1 MKKNKKERNN
11 KDLRTNSNYYKKDNE
26 IKKFQINLFD

>member
-11 KDLRTNSNYYKKDNE
+11 KGLRTDSDYYKKDNE
-26 IKKFQINLFD
+26 IKKF

>member
-11 KDLRTNSNYYKKDNE
+11 RDLRTNSDYYKKDNE
-26 IKKFQINLFD
+26 IKKF